1 MDIVIA
7 LVALTAME
15 IVLGIDNIVFIAILA
30 GRLPVEQRAKA
41 RTVGLSVAL
50 AMRILLL
57 LCIKWIL
64 GLTDPIFHLS
74 DFLPHSWFSPEML
87 PAAADAA
94 TG

>member
-1 MDIVIA
+1 
-7 LVALTAME
+7 
-15 IVLGIDNIVFIAILA
+15 
-30 GRLPVEQRAKA
+30 
-41 RTVGLSVAL
+41 
-50 AMRILLL
+50 MRILLL

-94 TG
+94 INDLADRVNGHGGIICLDAQGRVGFSFNTTHMARAWVTDGSPLQSAL